1 MKHIPPIKSVMIEV
15 KLSESRIERYL
26 NNGHFNRQELGLN
39 ISNDFENI
47 ACRSVH
53 AKAPGSVQVVFAHHK
68 VNVPTI
74 AHFLVT
80 AIRTYRQPYRVAF
93 AASLS

>member
-1 MKHIPPIKSVMIEV
+1 MKQIPVIKSVMIEV
-15 KLSESRIERYL
+15 KLSEPRIEKYL
-26 NNGHFNRQELGLN
+26 NSGNFNRRELGPN

-53 AKAPGSVQVVFAHHK
+53 AKAGGSVQVVFAHQK
-68 VNVPTI
+68 VKVSTI

-80 AIRTYRQPYRVAF
+80 AIGTCRQPYRVAF